1 MGRLIIEFKQ
11 LLLNE
16 WFLFCILQEEKKF
29 TKTVQ
34 GKVQSSYHH
43 SVQEIGELLK
53 KRLDTIKK
61 LKIWEIFDRLH
72 RGVTP
77 ESQTEATSDIPSL

>member
-1 MGRLIIEFKQ
+1 MGEVSWED
-11 LLLNE
+11 LNCY

-29 TKTVQ
+29 TKSVQ
-34 GKVQSSYHH
+34 GKVQSSYQH

-61 LKIWEIFDRLH
+61 LKI
-72 RGVTP
+72 
-77 ESQTEATSDIPSL
+77 